1 MIALKLNFPGMR
13 IPKTYLVEAAMIV
26 FSVLLALMLNEV
38 RNNWMENRQTRQL
51 LVNVKEEI
59 FRNQQIVKKL
69 VTYHQQVAGSVEAAI
84 GNDSIRGQLI
94 GNRGFNIFM
103 LAPKGIMEDKINATS
118 WDIAL
123 NSNIAL
129 RTDFKTTMLL
139 TELYDQQ
146 QLVKD
151 AVSALI
157 VIVESRDVHKK
168 ENLQETLIL
177 LRNSMNELQGRESSL
192 LFYYKEG
199 LQTLADY

>member
-1 MIALKLNFPGMR
+1 
-13 IPKTYLVEAAMIV
+13 MIV

-38 RNNWMENRQTRQL
+38 RNNWLETRQTRQL
-51 LVNVKEEI
+51 LANVKEEI
-59 FRNQQIVKKL
+59 YRNQLIVKKL
-69 VTYHQQVAGSVEAAI
+69 VTYHQQVAGSVEAALE
-84 GNDSIRGQLI
+84 NDSIRGQLI
-94 GNRGFNIFM
+94 GNKGFNFFM
-103 LAPKGIMEDKINATS
+103 LAPKGIIEDKINATS

-123 NSNIAL
+123 NSNIAI

-146 QLVKD
+146 KLVKD
-151 AVSALI
+151 AVNALI
-157 VIVESRDVHKK
+157 VIFESRDVHKK

-177 LRNSMNELQGRESSL
+177 LRNLINELQGRENSL